1 MSIVGIDVSDNNG
14 TLNWDVIKELIDFAI
29 VRVGYG
35 SNYESQDDK
44 QAIRNMQELERIGK
58 PYGVYLYS
66 YALNEDEAHSEAA
79 HILRMIA
86 GFNPKLG
93 IYIDQEDADSYKVR
107 NNKNPYEH
115 GEDYTRFCQIVMN
128 DLKAVGF
135 ETVGTYANLNWF
147 ENILDREALT
157 DKKWLAIWGP
167 DNCPVEWAEIW
178 QYCSDGTVDGSSL
191 RTDMNNYIN
200 EDNFAKLTETAA
212 PDYKPEVP
220 IPEREI
226 EDVGTMYNKGDH
238 VCYNRIYYTAGDWTD
253 GASPY
258 YTDGVITDVYEGS
271 RHPYLIGDGTGF
283 VDDNCITGYHNEP
296 EDDTTENESEEMAE
310 DTEEKTAYAIVEPGE
325 GFWQVAE
332 RALGDG
338 TRYLELAEF
347 NDMDISTPLYAGME
361 LKLPN

>member
-1 MSIVGIDVSDNNG
+1 MSIRGIDVSDNNG

-93 IYIDQEDADSYKVR
+93 IYIDQEDADGYKAR
-107 NNKNPYEH
+107 NNKNPYEN
-115 GEDYTRFCQIVMN
+115 GKDYTRFCQIVID
-128 DLKAVGF
+128 DLKAAGF

-157 DKKWLAIWGP
+157 DKKWLAIWGS

-178 QYCSDGTVDGSSL
+178 QYCSDGTVDGSSA
-191 RTDMNNYIN
+191 RTDMNIYIN

-212 PDYKPEVP
+212 PDYEPEAP
-220 IPEREI
+220 IPERKI

-253 GASPY
+253 GAAPY
-258 YTDGVITDVYEGS
+258 YADGVITDVYEGS

-283 VDDNCITGYHNEP
+283 VDDNCITGYYDES
-296 EDDTTENESEEMAE
+296 EDDTTENEPEETAE
-310 DTEEKTAYAIVEPGE
+310 DTEERTAYAIVEPGE
-325 GFWQVAE
+325 GFWQVAG
-332 RALGDG
+332 RALGDPY
-338 TRYLELAEF
+338 RYVELAEY
-347 NDMDISTPLYAGME
+347 NGMSIDTPLYAGME
-361 LKLPN
+361 LRLPN

>member
-1 MSIVGIDVSDNNG
+1 
-14 TLNWDVIKELIDFAI
+14 
-29 VRVGYG
+29 
-35 SNYESQDDK
+35 
-44 QAIRNMQELERIGK
+44 
-58 PYGVYLYS
+58 
-66 YALNEDEAHSEAA
+66 
-79 HILRMIA
+79 
-86 GFNPKLG
+86 
-93 IYIDQEDADSYKVR
+93 
-107 NNKNPYEH
+107 
-115 GEDYTRFCQIVMN
+115 
-128 DLKAVGF
+128 
-135 ETVGTYANLNWF
+135 
-147 ENILDREALT
+147 
-157 DKKWLAIWGP
+157 
-167 DNCPVEWAEIW
+167 
-178 QYCSDGTVDGSSL
+178 
-191 RTDMNNYIN
+191 MNNYIN

-212 PDYKPEVP
+212 PDYEPEVP

-226 EDVGTMYNKGDH
+226 EDVGTMYNKGDY

-253 GASPY
+253 GAAPY

-361 LKLPN
+361 LKLPD